1 MVSENQLRLYIL
13 NFEKIV
19 NTMQFF
25 NSFKK

>member
-19 NTMQFF
+19 NTMQFS